1 VGRTAALSK
10 KYCLGEILLL
20 CRAHVHVPWLS
31 QGRVLC
37 WCRSDPGVRE
47 RSSVGGKGLLG
58 GRLLSSVW
66 GAGLLLHEGGEGAPG
81 LM

>member
-1 VGRTAALSK
+1 M
-10 KYCLGEILLL
+10 
-20 CRAHVHVPWLS
+20 HVPWLS